1 MEVLFSILF
10 QKFQF
15 SEAGGSGVPLLGSFI
30 KSCDV
35 EDEEVK
41 VSKERLKVKR
51 FDLIEEVNLGLLSQL
66 GLDVLD
72 KEFERISCLSDEPD
86 DSDVSDEEFEKF
98 DSEWYEIK
106 RNLGSGFRSSAKRR
120 LKISQPCIFD

>member
-1 MEVLFSILF
+1 MV
-10 QKFQF
+10 
-15 SEAGGSGVPLLGSFI
+15 GSFI
-30 KSCDV
+30 KTCDV

-106 RNLGSGFRSSAKRR
+106 CNLGSGFRLSEK
-120 LKISQPCIFD
+120 

>member
-106 RNLGSGFRSSAKRR
+106 RNLGSGFRSSAK
-120 LKISQPCIFD
+120 

>member
-1 MEVLFSILF
+1 MGIVFNFISKISN
-10 QKFQF
+10 FQF
-15 SEAGGSGVPLLGSFI
+15 SEAGGSDAPLLGSFI
-30 KSCDV
+30 KTCDV

-106 RNLGSGFRSSAKRR
+106 RNLGSGFCLSAE
-120 LKISQPCIFD
+120 